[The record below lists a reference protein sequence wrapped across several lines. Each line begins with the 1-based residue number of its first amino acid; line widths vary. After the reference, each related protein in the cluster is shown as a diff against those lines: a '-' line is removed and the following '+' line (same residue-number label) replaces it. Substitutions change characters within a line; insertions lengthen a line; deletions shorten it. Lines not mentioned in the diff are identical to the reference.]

1 MQNRRSK
8 PRVYSQADWD
18 TADRFGKILI
28 HLMEPD
34 KWPLNNRDEE
44 YLKRMRQV
52 WAIMVENGSQRTR
65 VKMIGEV
72 MGINERNVK
81 ALMEDAQAFF
91 GDLLSVDSAL
101 EKAVIAEQYWL
112 LYEKAYGGGDYD
124 TASKVLEKLV
134 KLRGYDREDGG
145 IKREDLVL
153 PEIEFTSNPKS
164 LNASADEG
172 EVIDYEDLDLLEPQA
187 VAVFAGQGTD

>member
-1 MQNRRSK
+1 MLTKRSK

-91 GDLLSVDSAL
+91 GDLLSVDCAL
-101 EKAVIAEQYWL
+101 EKAVIAEEYWR
-112 LYEKAYGGGDYD
+112 LYEKSYDVADYE
-124 TASKVLEKLV
+124 TAAKVLEKLV

-153 PEIEFTSNPKS
+153 PDIIFTSNPKA
-164 LNASADEG
+164 LTTSAEEG
-172 EVIDYEDLDLLEPQA
+172 EEIDYENLDLLEPEA
-187 VAVFAGQGTD
+187 VAVFASEGTD